1 MPPSNPSAAA
11 AASAA
16 SPDTTAATTASPLVD
31 ILHPPPTS
39 PEEAGALLGA
49 SITRLEPSLLSSHLT
64 AISPPA
70 GMHSSFA
77 TVRPVA
83 NSELYVRLASLRN
96 LLRERA
102 GLDPTLGEERS
113 GAKLKTSAAVVEPL
127 PSAPS
132 LLAVLMKLMGMTA
145 GIAGSAAVMVVAGG
159 GGGGAGGLPSVGAA
173 NPKGGGG
180 TPGRAA
186 ASKGSNKFMDAINAH
201 VGGVGI
207 PATSTTTTTNSRGG
221 VAVRLTPPLLST
233 AMRTL
238 WVDCVVLCYRLG
250 DGLSGP
256 LRPASFDVLAFL
268 RRMMEVVGLNPR
280 SQRAAGGTRLAALQ
294 VMAGLF
300 ADEVLARKVA
310 PWAYDVLHLCHRALK
325 SSGNHEPYYR
335 ILAVRAATAVAVGC
349 RQAATAKEE
358 EAVARDGASSGKV
371 GTYLV
376 RDAWEDRAVVECV
389 KLMHRAADDRYPE
402 VRAGAAAFTAAVAPL
417 LIKTDRSGGGG
428 GVGGSSGPM
437 SPSGPSGSASGS
449 DNAVNGPLSS
459 LDDAMHVALRNLD
472 DDSAGVAVGWAEAL
486 ARCICT
492 SIEAGEK
499 SRAEGDAAGN
509 RHSADDGDGHGS
521 AGGSGHGSASSG
533 DFASKIKAFSEG
545 KGGGRLMSYCAACT
559 SVVSALDF
567 LVSRFVKVGGEYSA
581 SKCGGAFST
590 GGRAVRVGISSVIVE
605 LLKLQAATN
614 SAALSGSTAT
624 DVLISVLGMVGP
636 AMEQQLQQPLPGSGH
651 GRSGSGSHQRFT
663 DTLDVTSSPVARAS
677 DRPSS
682 SSGGGAS
689 LFSQNR
695 KMRSAADSGIVRA
708 QASRVLRR
716 GLAEGSS
723 EQAQQ
728 ALLREIYAL
737 CRVTL
742 GIDGGGSGG
751 TIPLNRYQLQIVLIE
766 TSHLITALGEA
777 ATAGLEDAIP
787 ILQTA
792 LTHQDHGVRYEAAI
806 ALQATARAFPQ
817 EGRKTVLTSLESLM
831 DGWTDLVGLA
841 GNEEAGAGENK
852 KEESPTR
859 RRRLIRRNKGS
870 SPGKSQ
876 SSAQMEQSLQH
887 QYSVHGHALVIT
899 LLLHELPLA
908 SGGVSLEILDKII
921 TVAYSLVKCQD
932 NELLAKVRIGFL
944 MASSVF
950 LYPNCRA
957 F

>member
-1 MPPSNPSAAA
+1 MPPSNPSAAAA

-64 AISPPA
+64 AVSPPA

-83 NSELYVRLASLRN
+83 NSELYVRLASLRS

-113 GAKLKTSAAVVEPL
+113 GAKLKTSAAVEPL

-145 GIAGSAAVMVVAGG
+145 GIAGSAAVMVVA
-159 GGGGAGGLPSVGAA
+159 GGGAGGLPSVGAA

-207 PATSTTTTTNSRGG
+207 PAASSSTTTTSRGG

-335 ILAVRAATAVAVGC
+335 LLAVRAATAVAVGC

-358 EAVARDGASSGKV
+358 EVVARDGASSGKV

-376 RDAWEDRAVVECV
+376 S
-389 KLMHRAADDRYPE
+389 
-402 VRAGAAAFTAAVAPL
+402 
-417 LIKTDRSGGGG
+417 DRSGGGG
-428 GVGGSSGPM
+428 GIGGGGGGGVGSSGPM
-437 SPSGPSGSASGS
+437 SPGGPSGGAGGS
-449 DNAVNGPLSS
+449 DNAANGPLSS

-472 DDSAGVAVGWAEAL
+472 DDSAGVAVGWADAL
-486 ARCICT
+486 ARLICT

-545 KGGGRLMSYCAACT
+545 KGGVRSMSYCAACT

-614 SAALSGSTAT
+614 SAALSGSAAT

-742 GIDGGGSGG
+742 GIDDGGSGG
-751 TIPLNRYQLQIVLIE
+751 TIPLNRYQLQIALIE

-777 ATAGLEDAIP
+777 ATAGLEDALP
-787 ILQTA
+787 MLQTA

-806 ALQATARAFPQ
+806 ALQATARTFPQ

-932 NELLAKVRIGFL
+932 NELLAKVRIGFCWRL
-944 MASSVF
+944 PCYYIQIVAFF
-950 LYPNCRA
+950 LPNSMSFYHLLLANRVCERRRRLVPCA
-957 F
+957 LA